1 MSGRQRFEGPWGLV
15 AGSWLLAAALN
26 AYIIVP
32 ASFLP
37 VLSEQLAIDA
47 TAASWIV
54 SALFAVGVL
63 VGIPAGIVLDR
74 VDNRWAATLAA
85 VSLFAACLWSWQAAR
100 GGSYW
105 SLLAARAFAGLS
117 FPLIWSAC
125 INLIGRTFD
134 ATNRAS
140 AVGVFTTSAPAGF
153 AVGQFTG
160 PLIVA
165 RFGWAAPF
173 AVFSIPVAL
182 SGAAFHLT
190 SRSASRADRA
200 ARADGGTADS
210 DSKPEPQPQLAE
222 FKRVLT
228 DPNVLSTA
236 GMGFVAYSAYVFFN
250 SWMPTYLTE
259 ELGLSLAASGLLVA
273 VFPAI
278 GVLSRSG
285 SGFIS
290 DRFLS
295 QRRRPIVSVAFAATL
310 PLVGVIAL
318 TELTPLVA
326 GALLLA
332 GLFIQLGIGILFT
345 YVQELVEPTVTAT
358 ALAALTTMSSFGSF
372 SAPVIAGYLIE
383 STRTYFAAFGYA
395 ALVVGL
401 GVVLAYYSPEPNR

>member
-1 MSGRQRFEGPWGLV
+1 VSGRQRFEGPWGLV
-15 AGSWLLAAALN
+15 AGSWLLAAAMN
-26 AYIIVP
+26 AYIIAP
-32 ASFLP
+32 ASFLS
-37 VLSEQLAIDA
+37 VLSDQLTIDA

-74 VDNRWAATLAA
+74 VDNRWAGTLAA
-85 VSLFAACLWSWQAAR
+85 ASLFGACLWSWRAAR

-140 AVGVFTTSAPAGF
+140 AVGIFTTSAPAGF

-165 RFGWAAPF
+165 RFGSAAPF
-173 AVFSIPVAL
+173 AVFAIPVAL

-190 SRSASRADRA
+190 SRTASRADRA
-200 ARADGGTADS
+200 ARTDGGTADT
-210 DSKPEPQPQLAE
+210 DSASQPQLAE
-222 FKRVLT
+222 FKCVLT
-228 DPNVLSTA
+228 DPNVLSIA

-285 SGFIS
+285 SGLIS
-290 DRFLS
+290 DRFLA

-310 PLVGVIAL
+310 PLVAVIAL

-326 GALLLA
+326 GSLLLA

-383 STRTYFAAFGYA
+383 STRTYFAAFVYA
-395 ALVVGL
+395 ALIVGL

>member
-1 MSGRQRFEGPWGLV
+1 VSGRRFEGQWALV
-15 AGSWLLAAALN
+15 GGGWLLAAALN

-37 VLSEQLAIDA
+37 VLSEQLSIDA

-54 SALFAVGVL
+54 SALFAVGVF

-85 VSLFAACLWSWQAAR
+85 GSLFAACLWSWQAAR
-100 GGSYW
+100 SGSYW
-105 SLLAARAFAGLS
+105 SLLAARAVAGLS

-125 INLIGRTFD
+125 INLIGQTFD
-134 ATNRAS
+134 AANRAS

-165 RFGWAAPF
+165 RFGWSAPF
-173 AVFSIPVAL
+173 AVFAIPIAVA
-182 SGAAFHLT
+182 GVAFHLT
-190 SRSASRADRA
+190 SHSAGRAGRS
-200 ARADGGTADS
+200 ARADGGTVES
-210 DSKPEPQPQLAE
+210 DPQPQLAE

-228 DPNVLSTA
+228 DPSVLSIA

-285 SGFIS
+285 SGFVS

-295 QRRRPIVSVAFAATL
+295 QRRRPLVYVAFAATL
-310 PLVGVIAL
+310 PLVAVIAF
-318 TELTPLVA
+318 TEIPAIVA
-326 GALLLA
+326 GCLLFA
-332 GLFIQLGIGILFT
+332 GLFISSGSVSSL
-345 YVQELVEPTVTAT
+345 P
-358 ALAALTTMSSFGSF
+358 MSRNS
-372 SAPVIAGYLIE
+372 
-383 STRTYFAAFGYA
+383 STRP
-395 ALVVGL
+395 
-401 GVVLAYYSPEPNR
+401 SRRPRCRP

>member
-1 MSGRQRFEGPWGLV
+1 VSGRQRFEGPWGLV

-85 VSLFAACLWSWQAAR
+85 ASLLAACLWSWQAAR

-105 SLLAARAFAGLS
+105 SLLAARALAGIS

-125 INLIGRTFD
+125 INLIGRTFE
-134 ATNRAS
+134 AANRAS
-140 AVGVFTTSAPAGF
+140 AVGIFTTSAPAGF

-173 AVFSIPVAL
+173 AVFAIPIAL

-190 SRSASRADRA
+190 SRSASRAGRST
-200 ARADGGTADS
+200 RADGGTADA
-210 DSKPEPQPQLAE
+210 DAQPQFAE

-228 DPNVLSTA
+228 DRNVLSIA

-290 DRFLS
+290 DRFLA
-295 QRRRPIVSVAFAATL
+295 QRRRPIVTVAFAATL

-326 GALLLA
+326 GSLLLA
-332 GLFIQLGIGILFT
+332 GLFVQLGIGILFT
-345 YVQELVEPTVTAT
+345 YVQELVDPTVTAT
-358 ALAALTTMSSFGSF
+358 ALSALTTMSSFGSF
-372 SAPVIAGYLIE
+372 SAPVITGYLIE
-383 STRTYFAAFGYA
+383 STRTYLAAFGYA

-401 GVVLAYYSPEPNR
+401 GVVLAYYSPEPNRSP

>member
-15 AGSWLLAAALN
+15 AGSWLLAARAL
-26 AYIIVP
+26 
-32 ASFLP
+32 
-37 VLSEQLAIDA
+37 
-47 TAASWIV
+47 
-54 SALFAVGVL
+54 
-63 VGIPAGIVLDR
+63 AGI
-74 VDNRWAATLAA
+74 
-85 VSLFAACLWSWQAAR
+85 
-100 GGSYW
+100 
-105 SLLAARAFAGLS
+105 S

-125 INLIGRTFD
+125 INLIGRTFE
-134 ATNRAS
+134 AANRAS
-140 AVGVFTTSAPAGF
+140 AVGIFTTSAPAGF

-173 AVFSIPVAL
+173 AVFAIPIAL

-190 SRSASRADRA
+190 SRSASRAGRST
-200 ARADGGTADS
+200 RADGGTADA
-210 DSKPEPQPQLAE
+210 DGQPQLAE

-228 DPNVLSTA
+228 DRNVLSIA

-285 SGFIS
+285 SGLIS
-290 DRFLS
+290 DRFLA
-295 QRRRPIVSVAFAATL
+295 QRRRPIVTVAFAATL

-326 GALLLA
+326 GSLLLA
-332 GLFIQLGIGILFT
+332 GLFVQLGIGILFT
-345 YVQELVEPTVTAT
+345 YVQELVDPTVTAT
-358 ALAALTTMSSFGSF
+358 ALSALTTMSSFGSF
-372 SAPVIAGYLIE
+372 SAPVITGYLIE
-383 STRTYFAAFGYA
+383 STRTYLAAFGYA

-401 GVVLAYYSPEPNR
+401 GVVLAYYSPEPNRSP